1 MLGDNWCNNTK
12 VFDATT
18 QMYSQKQSEWK
29 TRTNSL
35 TDVLLKNGYPPQAS
49 RRENTIQGR
58 NTIHSLIKVKGKKL
72 YNRNFQRILKNEQN
86 FKNLDENRT

>member
-1 MLGDNWCNNTK
+1 MLGDIWCNNTK

-29 TRTNSL
+29 TTRTNSL

-49 RRENTIQGR
+49 RRENTI
-58 NTIHSLIKVKGKKL
+58 
-72 YNRNFQRILKNEQN
+72 
-86 FKNLDENRT
+86 